1 MPSPRAASGS
11 PRRSAPTLEAV
22 AVGDQRRC
30 FTNGRALPLLLQQL
44 RLDALELP
52 VEPLRLRGVFGR
64 GSGEAAIAASRQPG
78 RPYPLNRRQPLPLPR
93 LIGIDFRFE
102 FFI

>member
-1 MPSPRAASGS
+1 MWQSTTERAYAGS
-11 PRRSAPTLEAV
+11 RCRRGPAAL
-22 AVGDQRRC
+22 
-30 FTNGRALPLLLQQL
+30 GRALPLLLQQL

-64 GSGEAAIAASRQPG
+64 GSGEAAIAASRQPE
-78 RPYPLNRRQPLPLPR
+78 RPDPLNRRQPLPLPW
-93 LIGIDFRFE
+93 LIGIYFRFE